1 MDQYA
6 NISGK
11 SGVAEFEIGDKYV
24 LVVFTNGNVKSYSE
38 EDYDSDEIEEIKTL
52 AQSGQG
58 LNTFL
63 NQL

>member
-1 MDQYA
+1 MEQYA

-11 SGVAEFEIGDKYV
+11 SGVAEYEIGDNYV
-24 LVVFTNGNVKSYSE
+24 IVVFTNGNTKSYST
-38 EDYDSDEIEEIKTL
+38 EDYSRDEIEEMKTL